1 MSEAAGRGLSRRGFL
16 NAVGAAAGVITVA
29 TIGETVGPL
38 SRLSPLAPRRAS
50 VGPQHLPVNK
60 SGAGARVEQSAVDPT
75 YRLVVGSL
83 SLSVGDLQSLP
94 QHAAILPIAC
104 VEGWSAVGHWSG
116 IRLRDLLDRAGID
129 HDRWVRVE
137 SLERSGLY
145 VTSEVSPTHARD
157 PLTLLALR
165 LGGEPLALDH
175 GYPCRL
181 IGPNR
186 PGVLQTKW
194 VRRVVAL

>member
-1 MSEAAGRGLSRRGFL
+1 MSEAGLSRRGFL
-16 NAVGAAAGVITVA
+16 NIVGASAGVITLA
-29 TIGETVGPL
+29 TAGATVGPL
-38 SRLSPLAPRRAS
+38 SRLSPLATRRAS
-50 VGPQHLPVNK
+50 IGPQHLPVNK
-60 SGAGARVEQSAVDPT
+60 SGKGARVEESAVDPA

-83 SLSVGDLQSLP
+83 SLSVADLEALP
-94 QHAAILPIAC
+94 QHTAVLPIAC

-137 SLERSGLY
+137 SLQRAGLY
-145 VTSEVSPTHARD
+145 RSSEVSPTAARD
-157 PLTLLALR
+157 PLTMLALR

-181 IGPNR
+181 IAPNR
-186 PGVLQTKW
+186 PGVRQTKW
-194 VRRVVAL
+194 VHRLVAL

>member
-1 MSEAAGRGLSRRGFL
+1 MLSRRGFL
-16 NAVGAAAGVITVA
+16 TTVGATAGVVTLA

-38 SRLSPLAPRRAS
+38 SGLSPLATRRAS

-60 SGAGARVEQSAVDPT
+60 SAVSARVTKTAHDPA
-75 YRLVVGSL
+75 YRLVVTGPRPLSL
-83 SLSVGDLQSLP
+83 SLEDLSALP
-94 QHAAILPIAC
+94 QSAAVLPIAC

-116 IRLRDLLDRAGID
+116 VRLSDLLDRAGIG

-145 VTSEVSPTHARD
+145 KSSEVSPVYARD

-165 LGGEPLALDH
+165 LGGQPLALDH

-181 IGPNR
+181 IAPNR

-194 VRRVVAL
+194 VHKIVVL